1 VRVTFVRGPRRVVLG
16 GDSAP
21 LGGVYGLVH
30 AVRVGVDVSV
40 PLDVSDDEEVVV
52 DDGASMSVVTGGL
65 VLVIVAVV
73 VGVDGEWV
81 AVAENDGSTK
91 FSGAWSGSLNWRDT
105 NVTAAIRMPITA
117 RPATLA
123 PTSAGVR
130 LYHGVAD
137 DNCSSSWSSS

>member
-73 VGVDGEWV
+73 VGVDNEWV

-137 DNCSSSWSSS
+137 DDCSSS

>member
-21 LGGVYGLVH
+21 LADVCGLVH
-30 AVRVGVDVSV
+30 AVPEGVDVSV
-40 PLDVSDDEEVVV
+40 PLDVSGDEEVV

-65 VLVIVAVV
+65 VRVIVAVV
-73 VGVDGEWV
+73 VGVDNEWV

-91 FSGAWSGSLNWRDT
+91 FSGAWSGSLKWCDT
-105 NVTAAIRMPITA
+105 NVTAAIRKPITA

-137 DNCSSSWSSS
+137 DNCSSS

>member
-1 VRVTFVRGPRRVVLG
+1 
-16 GDSAP
+16 
-21 LGGVYGLVH
+21 LVD

-40 PLDVSDDEEVVV
+40 PLDVSGDEEVVV

-105 NVTAAIRMPITA
+105 NVTAAMRMPITA

-137 DNCSSSWSSS
+137 DNCSSS

>member
-1 VRVTFVRGPRRVVLG
+1 
-16 GDSAP
+16 
-21 LGGVYGLVH
+21 VYGLVH

-40 PLDVSDDEEVVV
+40 PLDVSGDEDVV

-91 FSGAWSGSLNWRDT
+91 SSGAWSGSLNWRDT
-105 NVTAAIRMPITA
+105 NVTAAMRMPITA

-123 PTSAGVR
+123 PTSAGV
-130 LYHGVAD
+130 AD
-137 DNCSSSWSSS
+137 DDCSSS

>member
-105 NVTAAIRMPITA
+105 NVTAAMRMPITA

-137 DNCSSSWSSS
+137 DDCSSS

>member
-1 VRVTFVRGPRRVVLG
+1 MRVTFVRGPRRVVLG

-21 LGGVYGLVH
+21 LGDVCGLVD

-40 PLDVSDDEEVVV
+40 PLDVSGDEEVVV

-105 NVTAAIRMPITA
+105 NVTAAMRMPITA

-137 DNCSSSWSSS
+137 DDCSSS

>member
-40 PLDVSDDEEVVV
+40 PLDVSGDEEVVV

-137 DNCSSSWSSS
+137 DNCSSS

>member
-1 VRVTFVRGPRRVVLG
+1 MRVTFVRGPRRVVLG

>member
-1 VRVTFVRGPRRVVLG
+1 MRVTFVRGPRRVVLG

-137 DNCSSSWSSS
+137 DDCSSS